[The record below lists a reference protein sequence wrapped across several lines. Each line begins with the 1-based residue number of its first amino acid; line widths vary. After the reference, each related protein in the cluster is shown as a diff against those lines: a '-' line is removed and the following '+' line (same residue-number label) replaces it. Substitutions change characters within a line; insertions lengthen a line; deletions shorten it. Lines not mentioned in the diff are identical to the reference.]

1 MRRLVL
7 AACLL
12 PALAFAQEPPA
23 SSVVR
28 MPDMTVTATRVP
40 TLAELI
46 PAGVTVITRAEIES
60 HGYTTL
66 PQALSAVPGL
76 HVAQSGAQGGNAS
89 VFIRGT
95 NSNQVLVLRDGVPV
109 NDPSDPGGAFNFGV
123 DTLADIDRIEIVRGP
138 MSGLYGSGAIGGVIN
153 LITRPGSGTPHG
165 TVTAGGG
172 FPRQDLFGATL
183 SGKSGRFDYN
193 LDAENVSQLGSDN
206 TPQRESVYT
215 GARNGYRSNLG
226 LIELGYTPLDGTR
239 FSVLLRGRASVF
251 GLDELGF
258 PAYDARDYTG
268 RDNSAFG
275 RVGGTT
281 KLFGGVWESGLF
293 VSRGVF
299 DRNYDE
305 PLEAADPNQAS
316 GDSRY
321 HGTRD
326 DVQWNNTI
334 HLPDLAWSRSAALTF
349 GYEHTADTSRSRLN
363 TMSGGF
369 PYNSDVNASDSSD
382 AGHAGVQGTLWKR
395 LTLTG
400 DMRAED
406 ARYGGSAFTYR
417 FGGVLAVPEALAR
430 LKASYGTAFLAPSL
444 YDLFGVDSLGYIGNP
459 NLKPERSR
467 GWEAGVGFDLPVFQS
482 KRGISIDITYFDNR
496 IRDLIEFQEAPDFLS
511 STQVNIA
518 SARMRGVESSLTIR
532 PAFWAEATATYTY
545 TEAINLATG
554 AQLLR
559 RPRNQV
565 SLDAQLTPYPGL
577 RITPELVYC
586 SSFADYL
593 VDDSG
598 FPGPIG
604 PQRGGTIVNLTVTYD
619 LRPKLQLF
627 ASAKNIGD
635 SHFEPASGFQTPGP
649 SFLAGVRAGF

>member
-7 AACLL
+7 ALSML
-12 PALAFAQEPPA
+12 PIPALAQEPAPFPSA
-23 SSVVR
+23 QL
-28 MPDMTVTATRVP
+28 PDVTVTATRVP
-40 TLAELI
+40 TLAERI
-46 PAGVTVITRAEIES
+46 PAGVTVITRSDIES

-66 PQALSAVPGL
+66 VQALSAVPGL
-76 HVAQSGAQGGNAS
+76 HVSQSGAQGGNAS

-95 NSNQVLVLRDGVPV
+95 NSNQVLVLRDGVPI

-123 DTLADIDRIEIVRGP
+123 DTLADIDRIEVIRGP

-165 TVTAGGG
+165 SVTAGGG
-172 FPRQDLFGATL
+172 YPRQDLFAGTL
-183 SGKSGRFDYN
+183 SGKSGQFDYN
-193 LDAENVSQLGSDN
+193 LAAQNVSQLGSDN
-206 TPQRESVYT
+206 TPQRESVYD
-215 GARNGYRSNLG
+215 GALNGYRSNLG
-226 LIELGYTPLDGTR
+226 SIELGYTPFDGTR
-239 FSVLLRGRASVF
+239 FSVLLRGRQSVF

-258 PAYDARDYTG
+258 PAYDAHDYTG
-268 RDNSAFG
+268 RDNSGFG
-275 RVGGTT
+275 RIGATT
-281 KLFGGVWESGLF
+281 KMLGGAWESGLF
-293 VSRGVF
+293 LSRGVY

-305 PLEAADPNQAS
+305 ALEAPDPNQAS

-321 HGTRD
+321 HGTTD
-326 DVQWNNTI
+326 NVQWNNTI
-334 HLPDLAWSRSAALTF
+334 HLPDRSWSRDAAITF
-349 GYEHTADTSRSRLN
+349 GYEHVADTSRSRLD
-363 TMSGGF
+363 TMTDGL
-369 PYNSDVNASDSSD
+369 PYVADVNASDSSN
-382 AGHAGVQGTLWKR
+382 AGHAGLQSTLWQR

-400 DMRAED
+400 DLRGEN

-417 FGGVLAVPEALAR
+417 FGGVLAIPEVWAR

-444 YDLFGVDSLGYIGNP
+444 YDLFGVDSLGYVGNP

-467 GWEAGVGFDLPVFQS
+467 GWEAGVGFDIPVFQS
-482 KRGISIDITYFDNR
+482 KRGISLDVTYFNNH

-511 STQVNIA
+511 STQVNVDRA
-518 SARMRGVESSLTIR
+518 FTQGVESSITVR
-532 PAFWAEATATYTY
+532 PAWWAQATLAYTY
-545 TEAINLATG
+545 TEAINETTG
-554 AQLLR
+554 AALLR

-565 SLDAQLTPYPGL
+565 SVDAQFTPVPSL
-577 RITPELVYC
+577 RITPELVYA

-604 PQRGGTIVNLTVTYD
+604 PQRGGTIINLTVTYD
-619 LRPKLQLF
+619 IRPKWQVF
-627 ASAKNIGD
+627 AYAKNIGN